1 MVKMKNLDKPWEDD
15 SVDHW
20 KPEKFEKG
28 DMAGGALTEE
38 SSFAVL
44 FPSYRESYLREVWP
58 QVTSTLKEHGISCQ
72 LDLIEG
78 SMTVATTRKTWD
90 PYSIIKARDMIK
102 LLARSVSLQQ
112 ASRIMEDDM
121 ACDIIKIGGMCRNK
135 ERFTKRRDR
144 LLGPNGSTL
153 KAIELLTGCYVLV
166 QGNTVSCMGPHK
178 GLKQVRKLVED
189 CMRNF
194 HPVYHIKAMM
204 IRRELE
210 KDPNL
215 ANESWERFLPQF
227 KKKNVQRPKALK
239 KAAKERGKKEYNPFP
254 PAPMPRKVD
263 EQLASGEYFLSDQQ
277 KQAKKDE
284 ARLLKQA
291 DGAAASQARREER
304 FKAPKEAKPSGDA
317 SSSGAG
323 SSAAS
328 RASGSAADA
337 GSERSAFDVAKA
349 FKAKA
354 KGASGSGGGSS
365 DGGASAGQKRKL
377 GGAGDAEFTKQ
388 AEGALAAA
396 RKAERERMLPDAKK
410 TKKPRKKEA

>member
-1 MVKMKNLDKPWEDD
+1 MVKYKNMDKPWEDD
-15 SVDHW
+15 DVDHW
-20 KPEKFEKG
+20 KNEAFDKG
-28 DMAGGALTEE
+28 DMKHALTEE

-44 FPSYRESYLREVWP
+44 FPSYREAYLREAWP
-58 QVTSTLKEHGISCQ
+58 QVTSTLREHGISCQ

-78 SMTVATTRKTWD
+78 SMTVSTTRKTWD
-90 PYSIIKARDMIK
+90 PFSIIKARDMIK

-166 QGNTVSCMGPHK
+166 QGNTVSAMGPHK

-215 ANESWERFLPQF
+215 AQENWDRFLPSF
-227 KKKNVQRPKALK
+227 KKANNQRPKKSK
-239 KAAKERGKKEYNPFP
+239 KLLERQAREYTPFP
-254 PAPMPRKVD
+254 PAPTRRKVD
-263 EQLASGEYFLSDQQ
+263 EQLESGEYFLSDAQKLEKADAARRA
-277 KQAKKDE
+277 KQAE
-284 ARLLKQA
+284 GSAVSA
-291 DGAAASQARREER
+291 ARREER
-304 FKAPKEAKPSGDA
+304 FKAPKEAKPGKVAGGD
-317 SSSGAG
+317 GG
-323 SSAAS
+323 
-328 RASGSAADA
+328 
-337 GSERSAFDVAKA
+337 
-349 FKAKA
+349 
-354 KGASGSGGGSS
+354 GASVRAGGGGSS
-365 DGGASAGQKRKL
+365 GGGGAAGERSAAEIAASLKQGKKR
-377 GGAGDAEFTKQ
+377 GRADETASASEQ
-388 AEGALAAA
+388 AAAA
-396 RKAERERMLPDAKK
+396 RAAERQRLLPESKK
-410 TKKPRKKEA
+410 GKKPKRAATA